1 MEELY
6 RELLLRA
13 PGEIEN
19 ILILGLSALF
29 GFIFSFLSLKGIKV
43 LFKQRVAASLFVKNL
58 RSSVQV
64 FFSVLA
70 LNIGLSFTSYAGV
83 FAIRLHKVFYIFLII
98 AIANILIRL
107 TKFIKELL
115 YLRFDVNTKNNL
127 AERKAR
133 TQIDFLQSIS
143 TILIIIVATSIAL
156 MTITRVRELGT
167 SILASAGIAG
177 IIIGLAAQRSI
188 ANLLAGFQIAFTQ
201 PIRIDDVVIVEK
213 EWGRIEEITLTYVV
227 VRIWD
232 LRRLIIPISDFIEK
246 PFQNWTRVNSDILGT
261 VYIYCDYSVPLDLL
275 RVELKKILETDGRAY
290 WDGKVNLIQVT
301 DASDRGVELRVL
313 VSAADAGS
321 AWDLRCI
328 VREKLIT
335 YINTNYPG
343 SLPKTRVLYENEYN
357 PRM

>member
-6 RELLLRA
+6 TELLLRA
-13 PGEIEN
+13 PIEIEN
-19 ILILGLSALF
+19 IFILGLSALL
-29 GFIFSFLSLKGIKV
+29 GFIFSFLILKGIKV
-43 LFKQRVAASLFVKNL
+43 LFKERVAASLFVKNL
-58 RSSVQV
+58 RSSVQI

-70 LNIGLSFTSYAGV
+70 LNIGLTFTNYTGV
-83 FAIRLHKVFYIFLII
+83 FAIRLHKVFYIVLII
-98 AIANILIRL
+98 AIANVLICV
-107 TKFIKELL
+107 TGFIKEIL
-115 YLRFDVNTKNNL
+115 YLKFDVNTKNNL

-143 TILIIIVATSIAL
+143 TIIIILVASSIAL

-177 IIIGLAAQRSI
+177 IIIGLAAQKSI

-261 VYIYCDYSVPLDLL
+261 VFIYCDYSVPLDLL
-275 RVELKKILETDGRAY
+275 RLELKKILETDGKAY

-301 DASDRGVELRVL
+301 EASDRGVDLRVL
-313 VSAADAGS
+313 ISAADAGS

-335 YINTNYPG
+335 YINTSFPG
-343 SLPKTRVLYENEYN
+343 SLPKTRVICENVI
-357 PRM
+357 